1 MINQDRIDQIP
12 DLKKI
17 ADYLHYYAD
26 TSPETEALILQNN
39 GNSTRIN
46 YRQFNQL
53 VNQYAKAL
61 IAAGIEKGDRVAVL
75 CTPHPDYFI
84 TFLACSSI
92 GAIWMGL
99 NPKYQIDEYRY
110 VLKDAKPKLIF
121 SRRQIGE
128 RNFQQE
134 LEIFQLENT
143 DLENII
149 LLDDCVDVSSEKT
162 NYISSSDFLAIG
174 QAISDEELSLCYE
187 KVAPEDP
194 TLLVYTSGSTG
205 NPKGALIHQLGLTK
219 VARVQNG
226 YWNVDP
232 VRIINFLPVNHIG
245 CVGDISMYCFVAGGT
260 QVFMEDFEPDI
271 FNRLMQDEKITIWGG
286 VPTSV
291 QMSAEHENF
300 SHYDLS
306 SLQMIIWSGAA
317 ASDSLI
323 QKLLTICPRLSNSYG
338 QTESVG
344 SICFAGPTDNI
355 DELANT
361 VGAPVPCY
369 NVRIVDEQ
377 GKTVEV
383 GKSGEL
389 QVQGDFIMAGYL
401 NQPEKTAET
410 IDDEGWL
417 KTGDLGLLREDGNVT
432 LIGRLKE
439 MFKSGGYNVYPREIE
454 QVIEEFSG
462 VAVVAVVSIPD
473 DLFGEVGVAYIQVT
487 EKTDIDLTELKAW
500 CKKKMVNFKV
510 PKQFILL
517 DTLPLLPIGKVD
529 KKTLLKLA
537 LNSSINPEQQSVQ

>member
-1 MINQDRIDQIP
+1 MINQERIDQLP
-12 DLKKI
+12 DFKKI
-17 ADYLHYYAD
+17 ADYLHFYSD
-26 TSPETEALILQNN
+26 TSPDTEALILESD
-39 GNSTRIN
+39 GNSIRIN
-46 YRQFNQL
+46 FKQL
-53 VNQYAKAL
+53 NGLVSQYAKAL
-61 IAAGIEKGDRVAVL
+61 IAAGIAKGDRVAVL
-75 CTPHPDYFI
+75 CTPHPDYFV

-121 SRRQIGE
+121 SRSQIGE
-128 RNFQQE
+128 RNFLQE
-134 LEIFQLENT
+134 LEIFQSENA
-143 DLENII
+143 DLKNII
-149 LLDDCVDVSSEKT
+149 LLDDSPEKT
-162 NYISSSDFLAIG
+162 TFVSNSDFLATG
-174 QAISDEELSLCYE
+174 HEISDEILSLSYE
-187 KVAPEDP
+187 KVAPKDP

-205 NPKGALIHQLGLTK
+205 DPKGALIHQLGLTK

-226 YWNVDP
+226 YWDVDP

-245 CVGDISMYCFVAGGT
+245 CVGDISLYCFIAGGT
-260 QVFMEDFEPDI
+260 QVFMEDFDPGA

-291 QMSAEHENF
+291 QMSAEHESF
-300 SHYDLS
+300 SHYDMS

-323 QKLLTICPRLSNSYG
+323 QKLLAICPRLSNSYG

-344 SICFAGPTDNI
+344 SICFAGPTDDI

-383 GKSGEL
+383 GKSGEI
-389 QVQGDFIMAGYL
+389 QVQGDFIMAGYF
-401 NQPEKTAET
+401 NQPEKTAEA

-432 LIGRLKE
+432 LVGRLKE

-454 QVIEEFSG
+454 QIIEEFNG
-462 VAVVAVVSIPD
+462 VALVAVVSIVD
-473 DLFGEVGVAYIQVT
+473 TLFGEVGVAYIQPT
-487 EKTDIDLTELKAW
+487 EKADIDLAELKAW
-500 CKKKMVNFKV
+500 CKEKMANYKV
-510 PKQFILL
+510 PKQFIMMH
-517 DTLPLLPIGKVD
+517 TLPLLPIGKID
-529 KKTLLKLA
+529 KKTLSKLA
-537 LNSSINPEQQSVQ
+537 LDTSQNLEQQSAQ